1 MSEISV
7 DILVIGA
14 GPTGLGAAKRL
25 NQINGPSWLILDS
38 NEIPGG
44 LASTDVT
51 KEGFLYDVGGHVIFS
66 HYKYFDDCIDEA
78 LPKEDDWYTHQRI
91 SYVRCK
97 GLWVPYPFQNNIA
110 MLPKEDQV
118 KCMDDLIDAALQ
130 ARVANDKPKTFDEWI
145 LRNQGVGLADLFMRP
160 YNFKVWA
167 VPTTKMQCAWLGE
180 RVAAPNV
187 KGNVRNIILNQ
198 AAPNWGPN
206 ATFRFPAR
214 DGTGGIWIAVADT
227 LPKEKKR
234 FGKKN
239 TVKKVEADKKQVL
252 LEDGTT
258 VKYEKLI
265 STMAVDALVESM
277 EDEKLIK
284 LSKDLFYSST
294 HVIGVG
300 IRGTRPERIGDKC
313 WLYFPEDDCPFY
325 RATIFSNYSP
335 YNQPQ
340 EDVKLPT
347 LQLANGSRR
356 QSMQAKGG
364 PYWSIMLE
372 VSESSMKPVDH
383 DSLLKDCIQ
392 GLVNTE
398 MLKPEDEIVSTYH
411 RRFDHGYPTPSL
423 EREGVLKELLPAL
436 EAKDIWSRGRF
447 GSWRYEV
454 GNQDHSFMLG
464 VEAADHL
471 VNGSVELTLNYP
483 DFVNGRQNK
492 ERRLV
497 EGAQGFGKQKAT
509 TNGNV
514 VVGRRMTGGKT
525 ELGGRVETSGKETL
539 NGDARTATAGKDGN
553 SRVLNRQW

>member
-1 MSEISV
+1 MPDISIDV
-7 DILVIGA
+7 LVIGA

-25 NQINGPSWLILDS
+25 NQINGPSWMIVDS
-38 NEIPGG
+38 NETPGG

-78 LPKEDDWYTHQRI
+78 LPNEDDWYTHQRI

-97 GLWVPYPFQNNIA
+97 GLWVPYPFQNNIS

-118 KCMDDLIDAALQ
+118 VCMDGLIDAALA
-130 ARVANDKPKTFDEWI
+130 ARVANTKPQNFDEWI
-145 LRNQGVGLADLFMRP
+145 LRNTGVGIADIFMRP

-167 VPTTKMQCAWLGE
+167 VPTTKMQCQWLGE
-180 RVAAPNV
+180 RVAAPDLKAVTKNV
-187 KGNVRNIILNQ
+187 ILQ
-198 AAPNWGPN
+198 KTAGNWGPN

-214 DGTGGIWIAVADT
+214 DGTGGIWIAVAKT
-227 LPKEKKR
+227 LPEEKKL
-234 FGKKN
+234 FGKKG
-239 TVKKVEADKKQVL
+239 TVKKVNADKKQVL
-252 LEDGTT
+252 LADGTT
-258 VKYEKLI
+258 VHYERLI
-265 STMAVDALVESM
+265 STMSIDFLAEAM
-277 EDEKLIK
+277 EDEKLIS
-284 LSKDLFYSST
+284 LSKGLFYSST

-313 WLYFPEDDCPFY
+313 WLYFPEDNCPFY

-340 EDVKLPT
+340 KNVKLPT

-356 QSMQAKGG
+356 QSMQAKEG

-372 VSESSMKPVDH
+372 VSESSMKPVNQDT
-383 DSLLKDCIQ
+383 LLKDCIQ

-398 MLKPEDEIVSTYH
+398 MLKPDDEIVSTYH
-411 RRFDHGYPTPSL
+411 RRFDHGYPTPTL
-423 EREGVLKELLPAL
+423 EREGVLKQMLPAL
-436 EAKDIWSRGRF
+436 LEKGIYSRGRF

-464 VEAADHL
+464 VEAADNII
-471 VNGSVELTLNYP
+471 NGAVELTLNYP
-483 DFVNGRQNK
+483 DFVNGRQNT

-497 EGAQGFGKQKAT
+497 EGAALFGKKAG
-509 TNGNV
+509 NGNV

-525 ELGGRVETSGKETL
+525 ELGGRMETSGKEVL
-539 NGDARTATAGKDGN
+539 NASGGTATAMKDGN
-553 SRVLNRQW
+553 SRVLNRNW